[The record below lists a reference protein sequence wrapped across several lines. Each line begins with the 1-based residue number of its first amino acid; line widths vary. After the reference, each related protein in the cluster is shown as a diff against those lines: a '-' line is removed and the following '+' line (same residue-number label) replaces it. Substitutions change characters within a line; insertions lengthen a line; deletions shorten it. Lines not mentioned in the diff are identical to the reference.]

1 MYVDA
6 LVTFLSIFVLDIVY
20 TYYLRCVAND
30 NVLGASFWSVACY
43 ILGSVA
49 VISYTTNH
57 WLIIPALAGA
67 FCGTY
72 AGMKLKK
79 REIKDE

>member
-1 MYVDA
+1 VDY
-6 LVTFLSIFVLDIVY
+6 LVTFFSIFLLDIVY

-49 VISYTTNH
+49 VISYTTDH
-57 WLIIPALAGA
+57 WLVIPAVVGA

-79 REIKDE
+79 RQSQDE

>member
-1 MYVDA
+1 LDY
-6 LVTFLSIFVLDIVY
+6 LVTFFAIFLLDVVY
-20 TYYLRCVAND
+20 TYYLRCVATD

-57 WLIIPALAGA
+57 WLVLPALAGA

>member
-1 MYVDA
+1 MIDYIT
-6 LVTFLSIFVLDIVY
+6 TFFAIFLLDVVY

-43 ILGSVA
+43 ILGSIA
-49 VISYTTNH
+49 VINYTTNH
-57 WLIIPALAGA
+57 WLMIPAMAGA

-72 AGMKLKK
+72 VGMKIRKK
-79 REIKDE
+79 NTGV

>member
-1 MYVDA
+1 MDYI
-6 LVTFLSIFVLDIVY
+6 VTFFSIFLLDIVY

-57 WLIIPALAGA
+57 WLVIPALFGA
-67 FCGTY
+67 FFGTY

-79 REIKDE
+79 REVKDE